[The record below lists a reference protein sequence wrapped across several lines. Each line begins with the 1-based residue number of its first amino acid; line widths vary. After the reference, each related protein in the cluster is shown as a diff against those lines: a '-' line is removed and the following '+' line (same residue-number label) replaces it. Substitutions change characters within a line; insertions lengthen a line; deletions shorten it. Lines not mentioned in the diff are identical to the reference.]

1 MRTTV
6 RLDEALMKEVKQY
19 AAERGITLTKA
30 IEESL
35 REKLARAAVVKA
47 GKPFEPITYSGGGLQ
62 PGVNLDDNSALL
74 DLMDGLE
81 MDDLM

>member
-6 RLDEALMKEVKQY
+6 RLDEALMQEVKRY
-19 AAERGITLTKA
+19 AAERSTTLTRV
-30 IEESL
+30 IEEAL
-35 REKLARAAVVKA
+35 REKLNKREAAA
-47 GKPFEPITYSGGGLQ
+47 QKPYRLPTHRGGGLQ

-81 MDDLM
+81 